1 MNKLLSSFGW
11 ILLLLPFISVAGT
24 KTILN
29 TINSTSSI
37 EERQVSNFNGI
48 SSSGSYEV
56 YIKMGAT
63 EDLRIEGDEDFIKNI
78 ETKVENGILKIR
90 NSKSSSG
97 WSWNNLGKTKIYIT
111 AKALNS
117 LSVSGSGN
125 MEVNGTI
132 KSNMLNTQVSG
143 SGNIRIPVQCSTLNA
158 AVSGSGSVRVSGSAS
173 VANISVSGSGQ
184 FEGKNLKTNTS
195 DIKVSG
201 SGNAYIHAEEHLNAI
216 LSGSGNI
223 SYSGNAE
230 VNQKKSG
237 SGRIT
242 KN

>member
-1 MNKLLSSFGW
+1 MKKLLPSFGW

-29 TINSTSSI
+29 TINNTISI

-56 YIKMGAT
+56 YIKMGTT
-63 EDLRIEGDEDFIKNI
+63 EDLRIEGDKDLIKNI
-78 ETKVENGILKIR
+78 ETKVENGTLKIR

-97 WSWNNLGKTKIYIT
+97 WSWTNLGKTKIYIT
-111 AKALNS
+111 AKSLNN
-117 LSVSGSGN
+117 LSVSGSGT
-125 MEVNGTI
+125 MIVNNTI
-132 KSNMLNTQVSG
+132 NSDRLNTNVSG
-143 SGNIRIPVQCSTLNA
+143 SGSIRLNMATTNYNA
-158 AVSGSGSVRVSGSAS
+158 AVSGSGHINATGHAKKAS
-173 VANISVSGSGQ
+173 IAISGSGG
-184 FEGKNLKTNTS
+184 FEGQNLKTVTT

-201 SGNAYIHAEEHLNAI
+201 SGNANVYADEQLNAH

-223 SYSGNAE
+223 TYSGNAQ
-230 VNQKKSG
+230 VNQAKSG

-242 KN
+242 KI